1 MAFAAFLA
9 LVVTALCA
17 SPTRGVPAQ
26 TLGARAGTL
35 GAPMDHAARRSAA
48 MSRLDR
54 RLLIVPSRSSF
65 MADDQAGFQQATDFQ
80 YLSGWS
86 DLVGAVLVLDG
97 RANDITLFV
106 PRPNPLISH
115 AVPEAT
121 LQGARTVGVDAVQPI
136 DSLEPWLSQ
145 RLPQVSG
152 VLVAPTDVRGA
163 IQTPPP
169 MASTVLRWKTYLTT
183 LGFPGPVTSSTPLL
197 RPLREIKDSTEI
209 AIIRR
214 VGAMSG
220 QAMLAGL
227 RALRPGRTQ
236 RKAALAVV
244 DVCISS
250 GGMHSFWPWA
260 MSGPH
265 AVFTDLFNYFVDYEG
280 HDRVMNVGEL
290 VRVDVGCQYA
300 HYMGDV
306 GRTAPVNGRFT
317 AGQREA
323 WDLFIAGYRA
333 GLVGLRAGTR
343 PGDVF
348 AVALRRIRELQ
359 PTLKTPLG
367 KRAAAA
373 ILAPDGT
380 APWQFHGVG
389 LDDAE
394 GQPEVLRTGMTVAY
408 EVMFA
413 VDGHGF
419 YLEDMILIRP
429 AGYEMLTPGLPY
441 TASEIESAMRR
452 R

>member
-1 MAFAAFLA
+1 MAFAAILA
-9 LVVTALCA
+9 LVFTALC
-17 SPTRGVPAQ
+17 PFLTQGVSAQ
-26 TLGARAGTL
+26 TLGAPL
-35 GAPMDHAARRSAA
+35 DHASRRSAA
-48 MSRLDR
+48 MSRLER
-54 RLLIVPSRSSF
+54 RLLIVPARSSF

-97 RANDITLFV
+97 SAKDITLFV
-106 PRPNPLISH
+106 PRPNPLITH
-115 AVPEAT
+115 VVPAAT
-121 LQGARTVGVDAVQPI
+121 PEGARTIGVDAVHPI
-136 DSLEPWLSQ
+136 DSLEPWLRL
-145 RLPQVSG
+145 RLPRVSG
-152 VLVAPTDVRGA
+152 ALVAPTDVRGA
-163 IQTPPP
+163 IQIPPP
-169 MASTVLRWKTYLTT
+169 MASTVLRWQAYLTT
-183 LGFPGPVTSSTPLL
+183 LGFTGPVTSSIPLL

-209 AIIRR
+209 AIIKR

-236 RKAALAVV
+236 RKAQLAVV
-244 DVCISS
+244 DVCISA
-250 GGMHSFWPWA
+250 GGMHSFWPWT

-265 AVFTDLFNYFVDYEG
+265 AVFTDLYNYFVDYDG
-280 HDRVMNVGEL
+280 HDRVMQAGEL

-306 GRTAPVNGRFT
+306 GRTAPVSGRFT

-333 GLVGLRAGTR
+333 GLVGLRDGTR

-348 AVALRRIRELQ
+348 AAALRRVRELQ
-359 PTLKTPLG
+359 PMLKTPLG
-367 KRAAAA
+367 RRAAEVM
-373 ILAPDGT
+373 LAPDGT
-380 APWQFHGVG
+380 APWQLHGVG

-394 GQPEVLRTGMTVAY
+394 GQPEVLKAGMTVAY

-429 AGYEMLTPGLPY
+429 DGYEMLTPDLPY
-441 TASEIESAMRR
+441 TAAAIESAMRR